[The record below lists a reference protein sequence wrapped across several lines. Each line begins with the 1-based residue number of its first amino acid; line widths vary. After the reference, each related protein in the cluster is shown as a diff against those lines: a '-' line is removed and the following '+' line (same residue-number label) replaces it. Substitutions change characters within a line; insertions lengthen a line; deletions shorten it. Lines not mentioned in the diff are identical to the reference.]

1 MRNNITTFRVLKT
14 HCLSFKVDKIT
25 KFFCFFLH
33 LQPLA
38 RYHELVVSQFLER
51 VTSIIDESLLSLM
64 FVKFLKWRSK
74 LGLCGVSGNWQSSR
88 SKKKKIYSPSKTL
101 VVPREGSCAIK
112 FGVFILLYW
121 TKSSDKGSVESMR
134 DPCRM
139 DTWSGS

>member
-1 MRNNITTFRVLKT
+1 MFYFSVLSQAYIYKWSCVIFFSNVDMRNNITTFRVLKT

-25 KFFCFFLH
+25 KFFCFCLH

-38 RYHELVVSQFLER
+38 RYHELVVPQFLER

-64 FVKFLKWRSK
+64 FVKFLNWRSK

-101 VVPREGSCAIK
+101 VELREGCYRQS
-112 FGVFILLYW
+112 
-121 TKSSDKGSVESMR
+121 
-134 DPCRM
+134 
-139 DTWSGS
+139 